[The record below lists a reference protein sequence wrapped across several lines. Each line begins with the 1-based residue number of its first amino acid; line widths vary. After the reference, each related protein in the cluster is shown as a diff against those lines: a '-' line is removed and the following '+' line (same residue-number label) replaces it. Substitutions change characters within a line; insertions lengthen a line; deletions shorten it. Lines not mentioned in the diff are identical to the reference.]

1 MRNLSSHIALRYL
14 GTSNHSHLSVFMSRL
29 AVLGLVFSTA
39 ILILVLSVMNG
50 FDREMRESILGVIP
64 NISISTDEITSE
76 HDWDEIKE
84 FVEADSRVISAG
96 YSVEAFGVASSA
108 KNVKAVAISGIDPKF
123 EARNSVIEN
132 FMIAGGLPGLKS
144 NLWGIVLGRTLG
156 ELLEVEI
163 GESVEIFSPR
173 LQQNPVSVMPTFKR
187 FTVVGIYDVGTQT
200 LDSGMV
206 MINIE
211 AARRLIRSRS
221 EQTNLNIRIEDV
233 LNADEIALDLIKAL
247 PENVSVVSWTSSLG
261 NIYENIRLS
270 KSIVG
275 LMLWFL
281 VMIAVFNLVVSLRM
295 VVREKRGDIA
305 ILKTMGGSQW
315 LVAQVFLLQGLGI
328 AVLGAGVGLFL
339 GVLGALNIDSF
350 VSFLDN
356 QLGRPLMSK
365 EIYPL
370 DFLPIDL
377 RILDLALI
385 IIGVVFLSVCAS
397 LVPAYKAA
405 KGNPI
410 VMLRGGD

>member
-233 LNADEIALDLIKAL
+233 LNADEIALDLLKAL

>member
-1 MRNLSSHIALRYL
+1 
-14 GTSNHSHLSVFMSRL
+14 
-29 AVLGLVFSTA
+29 
-39 ILILVLSVMNG
+39 
-50 FDREMRESILGVIP
+50 
-64 NISISTDEITSE
+64 
-76 HDWDEIKE
+76 
-84 FVEADSRVISAG
+84 
-96 YSVEAFGVASSA
+96 
-108 KNVKAVAISGIDPKF
+108 
-123 EARNSVIEN
+123 
-132 FMIAGGLPGLKS
+132 MIAGGLPGLES

-173 LQQNPVSVMPTFKR
+173 LPQNPVSVMPTFKR

-200 LDSGMV
+200 LDSGMA

-233 LNADEIALDLIKAL
+233 LNADEIALDLLKAL
-247 PENVSVVSWTSSLG
+247 PEDVSVVSWTSSLG

-328 AVLGAGVGLFL
+328 AILGAGVGLFL

>member
-315 LVAQVFLLQGLGI
+315 LVAQVFLFQGLGI

>member
-29 AVLGLVFSTA
+29 AVLGLVSSTA

-132 FMIAGGLPGLKS
+132 FMIAGGLPGLES

-233 LNADEIALDLIKAL
+233 LNADEIALDLLKAL

>member
-1 MRNLSSHIALRYL
+1 MKNLSSYIALRYL
-14 GTSNHSHLSVFMSRL
+14 GASNRSHLSVFMSRL
-29 AVLGLVFSTA
+29 AVLGLVSSTA

-64 NISISTDEITSE
+64 SISISPDELTSQ
-76 HDWDEIKE
+76 HNWSEIKT
-84 FVEADSRVISAG
+84 FVEAEPRVISAG
-96 YSVEAFGVASSA
+96 YSIEAFGVASST
-108 KNVKAVAISGIDPKF
+108 KDVKAIAISGIDPEF
-123 EARNSVIEN
+123 EARNSVIEK

-144 NLWGIVLGRTLG
+144 NLWGVVLGRTLG
-156 ELLEVEI
+156 EFLEVEV
-163 GESVEIFSPR
+163 GESVEIYSPR
-173 LQQNPVSVMPTFKR
+173 LTQNPVAIMPTFKK

-200 LDSGMV
+200 LDSDMV

-211 AARRLIRSRS
+211 AARRLTRSRS
-221 EQTNLNIRIEDV
+221 EQTNLNIRITDV
-233 LNADEIALDLIKAL
+233 LDADEVALDLSKAL
-247 PENVSVVSWTSSLG
+247 PQGMSVISWTSSLG

-270 KSIVG
+270 RSIVG

-281 VMIAVFNLVVSLRM
+281 VIIAIFNLVVSLRM

-315 LVAQVFLLQGLGI
+315 LVAQVFLLQGMGI
-328 AVLGAGVGLFL
+328 AILGAGTGLFL

-350 VSFLDN
+350 VSFLEN
-356 QLGRPLMSK
+356 QLGRRLMSK

-377 RILDLALI
+377 RALDLTLI
-385 IIGVVFLSVCAS
+385 IIGVIFFSVCAS
-397 LVPAYKAA
+397 LLPAYKAA

-410 VMLRGGD
+410 VMLRGDD

>member
-64 NISISTDEITSE
+64 NISISTDEITSD

>member
-29 AVLGLVFSTA
+29 AVLGLVSSTA

-108 KNVKAVAISGIDPKF
+108 KNVKAVAITGIDPKF
-123 EARNSVIEN
+123 EARNSVIEK
-132 FMIAGGLPGLKS
+132 FMIAGGLPGLES

-173 LQQNPVSVMPTFKR
+173 LPQNPVSVMPTFKR

-221 EQTNLNIRIEDV
+221 EQTNLNVRIEDV
-233 LNADEIALDLIKAL
+233 LNADEIALDLLKAL

-356 QLGRPLMSK
+356 QLVRPLMSK

-377 RILDLALI
+377 RIFDLALI

>member
-29 AVLGLVFSTA
+29 AVLGLVSSTA

-84 FVEADSRVISAG
+84 FVEADSRVISTG

-132 FMIAGGLPGLKS
+132 FMIAGGLSGLES

>member
-1 MRNLSSHIALRYL
+1 MRNLSSYIALRYL
-14 GTSNHSHLSVFMSRL
+14 GASNHSHLSVFMSRL
-29 AVLGLVFSTA
+29 AMFGLVFSTA

-64 NISISTDEITSE
+64 SISVSPNELTSQ
-76 HDWDEIKE
+76 HDWDEIKK
-84 FVEADSRVISAG
+84 FVEAESRVISAG
-96 YSVEAFGVASSA
+96 YSIEAFGVASTA
-108 KNVKAVAISGIDPKF
+108 KNVKAIAISGIDPEF
-123 EARNSVIEN
+123 EGRNSAIEK
-132 FMIAGGLPGLKS
+132 FMIAGGLPGLES
-144 NLWGIVLGRTLG
+144 NLWGVVLGRTLG
-156 ELLEVEI
+156 ELLEVEV
-163 GESVEIFSPR
+163 GESLEIYSSR
-173 LQQNPVSVMPTFKR
+173 LAQNPVAVMPTFRR

-211 AARRLIRSRS
+211 AAKRLIRSRS
-221 EQTNLNIRIEDV
+221 GQTNLNIRITDV
-233 LNADEIALDLIKAL
+233 LDADEIALDLRKGF
-247 PENVSVVSWTSSLG
+247 PEGISVVSWTSSLG

-270 KSIVG
+270 RSIVAV
-275 LMLWFL
+275 MLWFL

-315 LVAQVFLLQGLGI
+315 LVARIFLLQGLGI
-328 AVLGAGVGLFL
+328 AILGAGTGLFL
-339 GVLGALNIDSF
+339 GVLGAINIDSF

-356 QLGRPLMSK
+356 QLGRRVMSK

-377 RILDLALI
+377 RALDIALI
-385 IIGVVFLSVCAS
+385 SCGVVVLSVCAS
-397 LVPAYKAA
+397 LLPAYRAA

-410 VMLRGGD
+410 VMLRGDN

>member
-233 LNADEIALDLIKAL
+233 LNADGIALDLIKAL

>member
-233 LNADEIALDLIKAL
+233 LNADGIALDLIKAL

-315 LVAQVFLLQGLGI
+315 LVAQVFLFQGLGI

>member
-29 AVLGLVFSTA
+29 AVLGLVSSTA

-132 FMIAGGLPGLKS
+132 FMIAGGLPGLES

-295 VVREKRGDIA
+295 VVREKRRDIA

>member
-14 GTSNHSHLSVFMSRL
+14 GASNHSHLSVFMSRL

-64 NISISTDEITSE
+64 SISVSSDELISQP
-76 HDWDEIKE
+76 DWDEMKK
-84 FVEADSRVISAG
+84 FVEAESRVISAG
-96 YSVEAFGVASSA
+96 YSIEAFGVASTA
-108 KNVKAVAISGIDPKF
+108 NNVKAIAISGIDPEFK
-123 EARNSVIEN
+123 ARNSVIEK
-132 FMIAGGLPGLKS
+132 FMIAGGLPGLES
-144 NLWGIVLGRTLG
+144 NLWGVVLGRTLG
-156 ELLEVEI
+156 ELLEVEV
-163 GESVEIFSPR
+163 GESLEIYSSR
-173 LQQNPVSVMPTFKR
+173 LAQNPVAIMPTFKR
-187 FTVVGIYDVGTQT
+187 FTVVGIYDVGTQA

-211 AARRLIRSRS
+211 AARRLIRLRS
-221 EQTNLNIRIEDV
+221 EQTNLNIRITDV
-233 LNADEIALDLIKAL
+233 LDADEIALDLRKGL
-247 PENVSVVSWTSSLG
+247 REGVSVASWTSSLG
-261 NIYENIRLS
+261 NIYDNIRLS
-270 KSIVG
+270 RSLVG

-315 LVAQVFLLQGLGI
+315 LVAQVFVLQGLGI
-328 AVLGAGVGLFL
+328 AILGAGTGLFL
-339 GVLGALNIDSF
+339 GVLGAINIDSF

-356 QLGRPLMSK
+356 QLGRRVMSK

-377 RILDLALI
+377 RVVDIALI
-385 IIGVVFLSVCAS
+385 IFGVVFLSVCAS
-397 LVPAYKAA
+397 FLPAYKAA

-410 VMLRGGD
+410 VMLRGDD